1 MLSSPPPFCACAQS
15 GFVEEIKAFMYVFVI
30 IIRSVGFYA
39 EIFKLMYEYVHD
51 FVMLLM
57 YITCGS
63 N

>member
-1 MLSSPPPFCACAQS
+1 
-15 GFVEEIKAFMYVFVI
+15 MYVFVI